1 MKKILVSSCLVGLPV
16 RYNGTT
22 MAANAE
28 IIKRWHSEGRLVHAC
43 PELSAGFPVP
53 RPPAEIRHGDGGF
66 VLVGSARVFEVTG
79 RDVTDAY
86 LHGARGVLALAKKF
100 DIALAVLS
108 DGSPS
113 CGSTFIYSG
122 DFSGRTKQ
130 GRGVTA
136 AMLEDNGIRVF
147 SHMQIAEADAF
158 LNAIK

>member
-1 MKKILVSSCLVGLPV
+1 MKKILVSSCLAGVPV

-22 MAANAE
+22 MTGNAA
-28 IIKRWHSEGRLVHAC
+28 IIERWRSEGRLVHAC

-53 RPPAEIRHGDGGF
+53 RPPAEIRHGDGRF
-66 VLVGSARVFEVTG
+66 VLIGSARVVEVTG

-86 LHGARGVLALAKKF
+86 LYGARQVLALAKKL

-122 DFSGRTKQ
+122 DFAGRIKE

-136 AMLEDNGIRVF
+136 AMLEDGGIRVF
-147 SHMQIAEADAF
+147 SHTQIAEADA
-158 LNAIK
+158 LLKAIE